1 MLKMDLEYE
10 KGDILVRLKGNLN
23 RRAVYKI
30 NNYLIP
36 VINKHKIKCVIYD
49 LKSLTNIDESGVDA
63 ILNTKITIK
72 KNNGKIYL
80 KEVSKDVERKIKRV
94 HIKKLQ
100 EN

>member
-10 KGDILVRLKGNLN
+10 KGVLTVRLKGNLN
-23 RRAVYKI
+23 RRVVYKI

-36 VINKHKIKCVIYD
+36 VINKHKINCVIYD
-49 LKSLTNIDESGVDA
+49 LESLTNIDESGVDA
-63 ILNTKITIK
+63 ILNTKLAIK
-72 KNNGKIYL
+72 KNMGKIYL
-80 KEVSKDVERKIKRV
+80 KEVNKEVERKLKRV